1 MNEVKAFTNP
11 SLRGYGYV
19 ILCDGT
25 ILVYS
30 KKMSAC
36 WLKMTHN
43 QSYGYTLNGSY
54 YSQITLRSVVRTTP
68 AVTKAPVNGM
78 FIVFSEAA
86 CVSQMFKAGTSF
98 ETVAEKF
105 KSRGIDMNESFKA
118 YWPAS
123 GVTKAVVKKVVKVEY
138 QFAE

>member
-19 ILCDGT
+19 LLCDGT
-25 ILVYS
+25 VVVYS
-30 KKMSAC
+30 NKTRAR
-36 WLKMTHN
+36 WFKMTHN
-43 QSYGYTLNGSY
+43 QSYGYSLNGSY
-54 YSQITLRSVVRTTP
+54 YSQLKLRSFADTTP
-68 AVTKAPVNGM
+68 SATKAPVKGM
-78 FIVFSEAA
+78 FIVFSEAT

-98 ETVAEKF
+98 EKVAEKF

-123 GVTKAVVKKVVKVEY
+123 GVTKAVVKVVKVEY